1 MSTTAEPI
9 QVKSPGTLGTIRH
22 TPGWVWIVIGGIV
35 LLIVGLLAARATI
48 PTQKDFEL

>member
-1 MSTTAEPI
+1 MTKTAEVA
-9 QVKSPGTLGTIRH
+9 QAKSAGTLRTIRH

-35 LLIVGLLAARATI
+35 LLIVGLLAARAAI